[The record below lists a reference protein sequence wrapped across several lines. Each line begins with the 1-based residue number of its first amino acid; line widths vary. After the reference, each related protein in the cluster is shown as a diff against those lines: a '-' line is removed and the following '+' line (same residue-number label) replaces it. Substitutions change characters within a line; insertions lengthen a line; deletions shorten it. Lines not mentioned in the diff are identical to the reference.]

1 MLGGVCTAWLVLLAP
16 GASTPLDPFAA
27 GSRAGGDVV
36 AVRGDLVDPFA
47 RPRMRAS
54 ERSPAVARRASFDL
68 KDPFAPA
75 SPVGRRAIP
84 AASLGPDLADPFQ
97 DSVADS
103 VADPVADP
111 NAGPEGHRRCATPR
125 ASNGAAVQRPDGL
138 GPPRCDAPVRGGA
151 QLLDPFG

>member
-54 ERSPAVARRASFDL
+54 ERSPAVARRSSFDL

-75 SPVGRRAIP
+75 SPVGRRAVP
-84 AASLGPDLADPFQ
+84 AASLGPDLADPF
-97 DSVADS
+97 AH
-103 VADPVADP
+103 PTVADP
-111 NAGPEGHRRCATPR
+111 NAGPEGQRRCATPR

-138 GPPRCDAPVRGGA
+138 GPPRCDAPARGGA